1 MPARTSAALQRSPV
15 ISHRSF
21 TTQEKLKVKVIMNR
35 NVSLDVLK
43 LLMAFMVVGLHAG
56 FLGEVST
63 LGSYLSVNGL
73 FRVAVPVF
81 LIINGFYFY
90 PVLTKSFHINWLK
103 RVLILYVVWM
113 LFYSYFWFSVPD
125 LSLVGVIKLVRNII
139 FGYHHLWYISGM
151 LGAAILLLAL
161 KRFSSTLVIA
171 TIIISSMIGIA
182 IQYLGNY
189 HYFEDNTLDKLFNQ
203 NWFHRNALLFSYP
216 FFGIGYL
223 INKHNLHERFSLN
236 STVVLAVIGALL
248 LLFESYLNF
257 YQVCREGGF
266 DNYLSLLF
274 VCPFIFMVFE
284 KMDIQGS
291 SKNIALYSSAIY
303 FIHSFFLSMLR
314 EFTELE
320 PTMLTV
326 LCILLSVVASYF
338 IIELNKRVKFIL

>member
-1 MPARTSAALQRSPV
+1 
-15 ISHRSF
+15 
-21 TTQEKLKVKVIMNR
+21 MNR

-56 FLGEVST
+56 FLGELST

-90 PVLTKSFHINWLK
+90 PVLAKNFQVNWLK

-125 LSLVGVIKLVRNII
+125 LSLVGVIKLVKNII
-139 FGYHHLWYISGM
+139 IGYHHLWYISGM
-151 LGAAILLLAL
+151 LGAAVLLLAL
-161 KRFSSTLVIA
+161 KRLSSILLIA
-171 TIIISSMIGIA
+171 TIIISSVIGIA

-189 HYFEDNTLDKLFNQ
+189 HYFEGSVLDKLFNL

-223 INKHNLHERFSLN
+223 INKHNFHERFSLK
-236 STVVLAVIGALL
+236 STVVIAAIGTIF

-257 YQVCREGGF
+257 YQEGSEGGF

-274 VCPFIFMVFE
+274 VCPFIFMVFK
-284 KMDIQGS
+284 KMDIQGN

-303 FIHSFFLSMLR
+303 FIHSFILSVLR
-314 EFTELE
+314 KFSELE

-326 LCILLSVVASYF
+326 SCILISVVASYF
-338 IIELNKRVKFIL
+338 IIEVNKRLKFIL